1 MPCVGTLVQLNLA
14 IINTL
19 NLLRAHNALTSFP
32 WSFWGLHGDQAD
44 GGIWVSEVCNSW
56 RVAGDPQPGFS
67 NAMGYANSLAEY
79 APDVPSGPGAWA
91 TLDAIEV
98 GLNASFDALMGD
110 EAAKAG
116 SRQVL
121 RVGGGGM
128 TPDEEKAAISVYMV
142 AKTPIFIGADV
153 TTLSGHSLEA

>member
-1 MPCVGTLVQLNLA
+1 MCTIRWQ
-14 IINTL
+14 
-19 NLLRAHNALTSFP
+19 
-32 WSFWGLHGDQAD
+32 GDQAD

-67 NAMGYANSLAEY
+67 QALSYADSLAQY
-79 APDVPSGPGAWA
+79 STDVPSGPGAWA

-98 GLNASFDALMGD
+98 GNNMSFDALSGD
-110 EAAKAG
+110 EAASAG
-116 SRQVL
+116 ARQML

-128 TPDEEKAAISVYMV
+128 TADEEKAAISVYMV

-153 TTLSGHSLEA
+153 TTLDGHSLEA